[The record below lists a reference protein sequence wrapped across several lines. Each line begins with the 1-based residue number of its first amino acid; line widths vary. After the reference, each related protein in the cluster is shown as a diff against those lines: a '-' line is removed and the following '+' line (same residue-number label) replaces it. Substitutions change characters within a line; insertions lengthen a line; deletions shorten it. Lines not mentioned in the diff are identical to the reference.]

1 MNTRPPCYR
10 REPGHQARWLWRT
23 LRGAELAGLDPGGVL
38 ADAVAERDLAG
49 SRDIAAVLDARIRH
63 RLGTLVPLPPR
74 PWSEQVPALAD
85 PERRAYVAEIAAL
98 MDARTDRIGEHTAS
112 HPPPWATTALGPV
125 PAHPPGQLEWQERAA
140 AIGAWRELS
149 GYDDPADP
157 IGPEPAAAPDVRAI
171 WHQALAALGRAGGPD
186 VRGMPDGR
194 LLHLRDTYPI
204 ETAWAPRY
212 VGDELRQV
220 RAAAW
225 DARLS
230 GLRAAAEARAAGH
243 HGDHDHAAA
252 RHKLAASYQALE
264 QAYRQRETVFALA
277 VAADTELRRRH
288 PGQYFSPLRSAEPE
302 PVTGAQRD
310 DLALTPDEPPG
321 GIDQWITEL
330 AAGHR
335 TFAGQ
340 LADRQN
346 QAVPSEDPDYGDL
359 GPAFPAWTG
368 PGREPIL
375 QPSMPEIPPSPQIL
389 ERVMDPDA
397 DWEAAD

>member
-1 MNTRPPCYR
+1 
-10 REPGHQARWLWRT
+10 
-23 LRGAELAGLDPGGVL
+23 
-38 ADAVAERDLAG
+38 
-49 SRDIAAVLDARIRH
+49 
-63 RLGTLVPLPPR
+63 
-74 PWSEQVPALAD
+74 
-85 PERRAYVAEIAAL
+85 

-112 HPPPWATTALGPV
+112 HPPPWATAALGPI
-125 PAHPPGQLEWQERAA
+125 PAHPPGRLEWQKRAA

-157 IGPEPAAAPDVRAI
+157 IGPEPAAAAPDVRAA
-171 WHQALAALGRAGGPD
+171 WHQALAALGPAGGPD

-204 ETAWAPRY
+204 ETAWAPQY

-225 DARLS
+225 DARLA

-243 HGDHDHAAA
+243 RGEHDRAAA
-252 RHKLAASYQALE
+252 AHKLAAGYQALE
-264 QAYRQRETVFALA
+264 EAYRQRETMFAQTMADRADWDTATRAQRQLA
-277 VAADTELRRRH
+277 VAADAELRRRH

-302 PVTGAQRD
+302 PATQTQRD

-321 GIDQWITEL
+321 EIDQWISDL

-340 LADRQN
+340 LADRQS
-346 QAVPSEDPDYGDL
+346 QTVPSDDPGYGDL
-359 GPAFPAWTG
+359 GPAFPAWTS
-368 PGREPIL
+368 PRREPIL
-375 QPSMPEIPPSPQIL
+375 QPPMPEIPPSPRIL
-389 ERVMDPDA
+389 ERAIDRDA